1 MQSRRLSH
9 LAFTLIEL
17 LVVIAIIAI
26 LIGLL
31 LPAVQKIREAAA
43 RMKCQNN
50 LKQLALGCHNY
61 HDNWA
66 ELPPA
71 IQMRSG
77 VSRTNVNYTGPN
89 IPNSRNFGPN
99 WVVLILPFIEQG
111 PLYGTVAL
119 SIKNYLSNGDKAW
132 RTIRNVPLPLLRCP
146 SDTGHDPG
154 SHYNGAGGNWARGN
168 YGCNAGGI
176 HQPDILGWT
185 STEGGKSPTS
195 TWTMAWVGLPDS
207 THAGGVMCINFGSR
221 LQVISGQDG
230 TSNTVMLA
238 ELRTGAHL
246 SLGDPRGTWALG
258 FPGASVIC
266 AGYTWDCTGPNNT
279 DDNADDCEG
288 AVNDAYGGM
297 GAWQP
302 CPFQQATSRSRHPGG
317 VNVAMCDGSVKWIKN
332 SITQQNW
339 WKLCAVDDGFQIG
352 PDEANN

>member
-1 MQSRRLSH
+1 MPRRRSAN

-61 HDNWA
+61 HDNWGQ
-66 ELPPA
+66 LPPA

-77 VSRTNVNYTGPN
+77 VSRTNVNFSGTNP
-89 IPNSRNFGPN
+89 PNSRNFGPN

-111 PLYGTVAL
+111 PLYQTVAI
-119 SIKNYLSNGDKAW
+119 SVKNYTSNGDKQW
-132 RTIRNVPLPLLRCP
+132 RTIRNVELPIMKCP
-146 SDTGHDPG
+146 SDTGLD
-154 SHYNGAGGNWARGN
+154 
-168 YGCNAGGI
+168 
-176 HQPDILGWT
+176 LGWT
-185 STEGGKSPTS
+185 STENGKSPTS
-195 TWTMAWVGLPDS
+195 AWTQAWVGLPNT
-207 THAGGVMCINFGSR
+207 THAGGVMCINFGAR
-221 LQVISGQDG
+221 LQTISGQDG

-258 FPGASVIC
+258 FPGASAIC
-266 AGYTWDCTGPNNT
+266 AGYTWDCTSPNNT

-317 VNVAMCDGSVKWIKN
+317 VNVAMCDGSVHWIKN
-332 SITQQNW
+332 TITQQNW
-339 WKLCAVDDGFQIG
+339 WKLCAVDGGYQLG
-352 PDEANN
+352 PDQANN